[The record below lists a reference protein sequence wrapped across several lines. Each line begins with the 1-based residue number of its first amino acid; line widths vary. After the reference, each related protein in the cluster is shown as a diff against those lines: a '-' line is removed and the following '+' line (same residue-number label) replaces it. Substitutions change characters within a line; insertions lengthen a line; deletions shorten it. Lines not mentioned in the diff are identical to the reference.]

1 MLSNEKAMKFMEV
14 AKSIAEQFSK
24 DTSTKVGALVTTMDG
39 SPLSWGYNGMPRG
52 VNDDVPE
59 RMERPEK
66 YLWMEHAERNAIF
79 NACRSGT
86 SLLGSRIFVTGL
98 VPCMDCARGIIQS
111 GIKEIY
117 LEKSAFDNREQ
128 AYVWAEGFPKT
139 MGMLAEANVKVAVC
153 GPMQKYMNPVFSW
166 SSSMYPDNLEFL
178 HMTDFNSAT

>member
-1 MLSNEKAMKFMEV
+1 MLSNKKAMKFMEV

-24 DTSTKVGALVTTMDG
+24 DTSTKVGALVTSMDG

-52 VNDDVPE
+52 VNDNVPE

-86 SLLGSRIFVTGL
+86 SLMGSRIFVTGL
-98 VPCMDCARGIIQS
+98 VPCMECARGIIQS

-117 LEKSAFDNREQ
+117 LEKRAFDNREQ
-128 AYVWAEGFPKT
+128 AHAWAEGFPKT
-139 MGMLAEANVKVAVC
+139 MEMLAESDVRVALC
-153 GPMQKYMNPVFSW
+153 GPLQMYMNPVFSYTADKNIDHL
-166 SSSMYPDNLEFL
+166 SFL
-178 HMTDFNSAT
+178 HIS